1 MKLKLRKQKAGWNG
15 RERFIKTS
23 KFVVPCGAPLYF
35 HSDEKLRRWRAAAWT
50 IQGGKKRGRGKRKRA
65 TSWIRC
71 SERKFRRE
79 GGE

>member
-50 IQGGKKRGRGKRKRA
+50 IQGGKKRGRGKKK
-65 TSWIRC
+65 TGYFLDTL
-71 SERKFRRE
+71 FREEIPPRR
-79 GGE
+79 G